1 MGAPDSTMNYGII
14 KPPTQRE
21 EDIVHATMRE
31 FSQLQTWRAVFAGHW
46 EEVAELVLPTSRNTF
61 FYGNFNWQGQ
71 KKTDRQIDATGMMA
85 LGRFGAICDSLLT
98 PRNMMW
104 HGLEANDEYVM
115 KDRQTRLWFEQVSKL
130 LFKYRYSPNANFSSQ
145 NQSNFIQLGAFG
157 TQGMFIDEFDP
168 IEHNGQRG
176 IRYKSIPLGELFIR
190 ENHQGVVDGF
200 IRWFRMSA
208 RQAWQKW
215 GHMGTFPENLRPALE
230 NDTEVLFNFLHRVV
244 PRDDYDPDRL
254 DEKGKPYASYYVS
267 LEGKTLLQEGGY
279 RMIPAAISRYEQAP
293 GEVYG
298 RSPAM
303 MVLPA
308 LKTLNAE
315 KATFLRAG
323 HRAADPVLLT
333 ADDGIVGL
341 SLRPGA
347 INKGGISSDGKRMID
362 TLPVGNIQISKEM
375 MEEEKSLINDAFLV
389 SLFQILTES
398 PQMTATEVI
407 ERTNEKGI
415 LLAPTVGRQ
424 QSEYLGPMIERELD
438 ILSYQG
444 LLPKM
449 PGRLLEAKGEY
460 SVVYSSPL
468 SKAMKAQEAA
478 GFMRTLETV
487 KELVNITQDHSLL
500 DPFDF
505 DMAIPAIAQIQSVP
519 ESWMSDDGAIAKKRQ
534 ARAQQQE
541 RQQQIQEAPAK
552 AAMIKAAAMAQK
564 DGLQQPPQPGQMPA
578 QGGAP
583 LAQQLGG

>member
-1 MGAPDSTMNYGII
+1 MNYGII

-254 DEKGKPYASYYVS
+254 DEKH
-267 LEGKTLLQEGGY
+267 
-279 RMIPAAISRYEQAP
+279 
-293 GEVYG
+293 
-298 RSPAM
+298 
-303 MVLPA
+303 
-308 LKTLNAE
+308 N
-315 KATFLRAG
+315 
-323 HRAADPVLLT
+323 
-333 ADDGIVGL
+333 
-341 SLRPGA
+341 
-347 INKGGISSDGKRMID
+347 
-362 TLPVGNIQISKEM
+362 
-375 MEEEKSLINDAFLV
+375 
-389 SLFQILTES
+389 
-398 PQMTATEVI
+398 
-407 ERTNEKGI
+407 
-415 LLAPTVGRQ
+415 
-424 QSEYLGPMIERELD
+424 
-438 ILSYQG
+438 
-444 LLPKM
+444 
-449 PGRLLEAKGEY
+449 PGR
-460 SVVYSSPL
+460 
-468 SKAMKAQEAA
+468 
-478 GFMRTLETV
+478 
-487 KELVNITQDHSLL
+487 
-500 DPFDF
+500 
-505 DMAIPAIAQIQSVP
+505 
-519 ESWMSDDGAIAKKRQ
+519 
-534 ARAQQQE
+534 
-541 RQQQIQEAPAK
+541 APYN
-552 AAMIKAAAMAQK
+552 
-564 DGLQQPPQPGQMPA
+564 
-578 QGGAP
+578 
-583 LAQQLGG
+583 